1 MYEMLTNIPIEL
13 TRTEDVI
20 NYLLDNHFVGIVN
33 MKYKL
38 NELLNVWDALDIER
52 CNIIVTGKQYRDRKS
67 TRLNSSHEIPSR
79 MPSSA

>member
-13 TRTEDVI
+13 TRIEDVI
-20 NYLLDNHFVGIVN
+20 SYLHDNHFIGIVNDCGNFN

-52 CNIIVTGKQYRDRKS
+52 CIYYQDRE
-67 TRLNSSHEIPSR
+67 RVR
-79 MPSSA
+79 V

>member
-20 NYLLDNHFVGIVN
+20 NYLLDNHFIGIVN
-33 MKYKL
+33 DCGNFNMKYRL

-52 CNIIVTGKQYRDRKS
+52 CIYSQLTDKVRV
-67 TRLNSSHEIPSR
+67 
-79 MPSSA
+79 

>member
-1 MYEMLTNIPIEL
+1 MYEKLTNIPIEL

-20 NYLLDNHFVGIVN
+20 KYLLNNHFIGIVNDLGNFN

-52 CNIIVTGKQYRDRKS
+52 CIYYQDRE
-67 TRLNSSHEIPSR
+67 RVR
-79 MPSSA
+79 V